1 MKKAYIA
8 AGLLA
13 VAGSTI
19 AFAAKSPQE
28 LLEKEIG
35 GWIAGEPVQCIQLRR
50 ITASRAMGDTLLFKV
65 RSSIKY
71 RTDSIG
77 CPADRVG
84 LTLITNPDNVRLC
97 KGDVVGLYDLENDIH
112 EGSCQVGDFTPYT
125 RKKD

>member
-1 MKKAYIA
+1 MKKIFAA
-8 AGLLA
+8 AGLA
-13 VAGSTI
+13 VAVSTI
-19 AFAAKSPQE
+19 ALAAKSPEEQ
-28 LLEKEIG
+28 LEKELG
-35 GWIAGEPVQCIQLRR
+35 GWVAGESVQCIQLRR

-71 RTDSIG
+71 RTDSVG

-84 LTLITNPDNVRLC
+84 LTLVTNPDNVRLC

-112 EGSCQVGDFTPYT
+112 EGSCQVGEFTPYT